1 MRIAA
6 QGDGITE
13 SGRHVALTAPGD
25 IVEASGRI
33 VPGPQ
38 HVTPPCRHFPA
49 CGGCDLQHVA
59 LPAYAAFLR
68 ERIVNAL
75 AGQGVACEV
84 VADTILSDP
93 RSRRRASLKAL
104 RTQGR
109 WIIGFAER
117 GSKQIVDL
125 TQCAILASELFAL
138 IAPLRQFLAQTGQGS
153 KAVEIVM
160 TLVDSGVDLLL
171 KGLKADGLRSA
182 EALILFAQRHRL
194 ARLSV
199 DEGFGP
205 ETRWEPQPVTITLG
219 GVAVPFGHQAFLQ
232 ATCSGEQ
239 ALIAA
244 VQQWAVGERIA
255 DLFAGLGTFSLTQ
268 KPTTKL
274 YAAEADRAAIT
285 NLAAAGRQAGRQI
298 FTDHR
303 DLFRR
308 PLQPAELNR
317 FTTVILDPPR
327 AGARDQVAQLAK
339 SELANLIYVS
349 CNPSS
354 FARDAKQLRDGGF
367 RLRHIQP
374 VGQFLWSTHV
384 ELAAHFVR

>member
-1 MRIAA
+1 
-6 QGDGITE
+6 
-13 SGRHVALTAPGD
+13 
-25 IVEASGRI
+25 
-33 VPGPQ
+33 
-38 HVTPPCRHFPA
+38 
-49 CGGCDLQHVA
+49 
-59 LPAYAAFLR
+59 
-68 ERIVNAL
+68 
-75 AGQGVACEV
+75 
-84 VADTILSDP
+84 LSEP
-93 RSRRRASLKAL
+93 HSRRRASLKAL
-104 RTQGR
+104 RIQGR

-125 TQCAILASELFAL
+125 NQCTIMAGELIAL
-138 IAPLRQFLAQTGQGS
+138 IAPLRQFLAKAGQKS
-153 KAVEIVM
+153 KAIEIAM

-182 EALILFAQRHRL
+182 EALIHFAQAHGL

-205 ETRWEPQPVTITLG
+205 ETRWEPEPVTITLG
-219 GVAVPFGHQAFLQ
+219 GVSVPFGHQAFLQ

-239 ALIAA
+239 ALVAA

-268 KPTTKL
+268 KPTAKV

-285 NLAAAGRQAGRQI
+285 NLQAAGRQAGRQI
-298 FTDHR
+298 FADHR

-317 FTTVILDPPR
+317 FSTVILDPPR
-327 AGARDQVAQLAK
+327 AGARDQVAELAK

-354 FARDAKQLRDGGF
+354 FARDAKQLIDGGF